1 MEPCLNSPGPP
12 GKAKSPERPIV
23 NKYCEGKVKSTPN
36 RGEIEPETLRL
47 QAVGVPLWD
56 DGVPLHNEPTSYRL

>member
-12 GKAKSPERPIV
+12 GKAKYSWETDSEQVLWRKGEKYPEQ
-23 NKYCEGKVKSTPN
+23 G
-36 RGEIEPETLRL
+36 GEIEPETLRL

-56 DGVPLHNEPTSYRL
+56 DGVPFA